1 MQVLT
6 LRLISPRRHS
16 GVPLGASTESINSI
30 GRYGFAPVI
39 ARSPCDE
46 AIQACAGREMDC
58 FAALAMTAEEALET
72 SAAGEPVIAI
82 GGRPAHYE
90 VYLRFS

>member
-1 MQVLT
+1 
-6 LRLISPRRHS
+6 
-16 GVPLGASTESINSI
+16 
-30 GRYGFAPVI
+30 
-39 ARSPCDE
+39 
-46 AIQACAGREMDC
+46 MDC

-90 VYLRFS
+90 VYLRFSRKIWNKPN